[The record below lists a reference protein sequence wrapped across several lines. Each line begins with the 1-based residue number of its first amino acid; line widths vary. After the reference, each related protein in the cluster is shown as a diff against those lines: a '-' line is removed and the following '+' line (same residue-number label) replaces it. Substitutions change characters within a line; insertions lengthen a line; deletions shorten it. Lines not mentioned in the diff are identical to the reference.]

1 MLEERLLG
9 GGGGGAR
16 AGDVPAAESGCEYD
30 HSFLALEE
38 ERERGRQQAWRGR
51 KSARERVL
59 DCLATLQC
67 GDAEVVDSALGIF
80 RRIYTLRRRRRR
92 ADFVGSRVR
101 ERAALA
107 FSVCNALTR
116 AGVPRPPEDIAAV
129 MGLESRRPMLDIA
142 RCLGF
147 TEEDRSELSA
157 WQECTE
163 LLDPEPADYTDIVCA
178 KLDIPFHVAGQIRE
192 EVPRILAQLYGRHPL
207 VVLAVA
213 IKCVLEARS
222 GGLGLGREQ
231 ERRLCEVA
239 RCQPRTLKA
248 AVEELRRTQANF

>member
-1 MLEERLLG
+1 MLEERLRGGG

-16 AGDVPAAESGCEYD
+16 AGDVSVAESGWEYD
-30 HSFLALEE
+30 HGFLAVEE
-38 ERERGRQQAWRGR
+38 ERERGRRLAWRRG

-67 GDAEVVDSALGIF
+67 GDAEVVESALSIF
-80 RRIYTLRRRRRR
+80 RRIYTLRRRR

-101 ERAALA
+101 ERVALA
-107 FSVCNALTR
+107 FSVCNALTK
-116 AGVPRPPEDIAAV
+116 AGVPRPPEDIATV

-147 TEEDRSELSA
+147 TEEDRAELSA
-157 WQECTE
+157 RQECTE

-178 KLDIPFHVAGQIRE
+178 KLDIPFHVAGEIRE
-192 EVPRILAQLYGRHPL
+192 VVPRILARLYGRHPL
-207 VVLAVA
+207 VVLAVT
-213 IKCVLEARS
+213 IKSVLEARE
-222 GGLGLGREQ
+222 GGQGLGREQ

-248 AVEELRRTQANF
+248 AVEELRRTRANF